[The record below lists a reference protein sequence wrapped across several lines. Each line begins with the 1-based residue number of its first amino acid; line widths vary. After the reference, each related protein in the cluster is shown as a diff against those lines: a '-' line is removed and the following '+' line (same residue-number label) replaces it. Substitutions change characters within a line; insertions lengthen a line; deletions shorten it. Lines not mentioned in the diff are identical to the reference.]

1 MSDFIRIFPNVADK
15 EYCDKIIDQFNDL
28 QETQAIVTRQE
39 NERDDASLRIAL
51 WEEQII
57 DAFTARS
64 IVNRFGEMI
73 RNCYTS
79 YAEKYGIL
87 STLNRHRLSP
97 ILKIQKTKPSQGYHQ
112 WHCEAGDIHACRKII
127 AAQL

>member
-1 MSDFIRIFPNVADK
+1 MNDFISVYPNAASE
-15 EYCDKIIDQFNDL
+15 EYCEEIIDRFNDL
-28 QETQAIVTRQE
+28 QETQAAWDKPIVTRQE
-39 NERDDASLRIAL
+39 VEREDASLRIAT

-64 IVNRFGEMI
+64 IVRGFTEMI

-87 STLNRHRLSP
+87 STLPRHRLSP
-97 ILKIQKTKPSQGYHQ
+97 ILKIQKKN
-112 WHCEAGDIHACRKII
+112 IKN
-127 AAQL
+127 